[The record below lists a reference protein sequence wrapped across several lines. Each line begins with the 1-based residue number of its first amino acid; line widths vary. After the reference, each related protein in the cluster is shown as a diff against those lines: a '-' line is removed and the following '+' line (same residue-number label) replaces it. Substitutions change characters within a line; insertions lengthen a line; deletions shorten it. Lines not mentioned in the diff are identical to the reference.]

1 MLSDSAP
8 QPFTLLFKQDVLGTQ
23 SQDAAVHDGGV
34 GRAGGAALGAACLDG
49 AHDAVRLRVARNDLA
64 KDDVLSIEPAGDG
77 GGDEELGAIGVWSR
91 IGHGQK
97 EWAVVLQ
104 LEVLVGELLS
114 VDGAT
119 ASAIVAREV
128 TALEHEVGNDT
139 VESAVLVV
147 LSIGCALADFG
158 KVLGSLGDSLIEED
172 EIDASG
178 AIFILASF
186 IDEVATLVNLDVF
199 AEPLAIKVALR
210 TGHG

>member
-1 MLSDSAP
+1 MH
-8 QPFTLLFKQDVLGTQ
+8 GTQ
-23 SQDAAVHDGGV
+23 SQDAAVHNGGV
-34 GRAGGAALGAACLDG
+34 GPAGRAALGAARLDG
-49 AHDAVRLRVARNDLA
+49 AHDAVRLQVARNDLA
-64 KDDVLSIEPAGDG
+64 EDDVLSIEPAGHG
-77 GGDEELGAIGVWSR
+77 GGDEELGAVGVWSS

-119 ASAIVAREV
+119 ASAIVAGEV

-158 KVLGSLGDSLIEED
+158 KVLGSLGDSVIEED
-172 EIDASG
+172 ESDASG
-178 AIFILASF
+178 ALFILAGF
-186 IDEVATLVNLDVF
+186 VDEVAVLVDLDVW
-199 AEPLAIKVALR
+199 AEPLAIKVALC